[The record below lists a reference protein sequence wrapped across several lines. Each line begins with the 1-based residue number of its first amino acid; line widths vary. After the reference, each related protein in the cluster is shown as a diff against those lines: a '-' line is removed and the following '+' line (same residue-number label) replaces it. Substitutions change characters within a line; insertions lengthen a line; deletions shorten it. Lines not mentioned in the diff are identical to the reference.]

1 MQASHVHT
9 VLSNACVSVLGM
21 PRCRFA
27 LPCGLRDQARP
38 KQEKINDQIPISLYK
53 NQIPISHY
61 KNQFRQKK
69 ATES

>member
-21 PRCRFA
+21 PRRRFA
-27 LPCGLRDQARP
+27 LPCGLCEQARP
-38 KQEKINDQIPISLYK
+38 KQEKIHDQIPISLYK
-53 NQIPISHY
+53 IQIPTSLYNI
-61 KNQFRQKK
+61 QTPQKK